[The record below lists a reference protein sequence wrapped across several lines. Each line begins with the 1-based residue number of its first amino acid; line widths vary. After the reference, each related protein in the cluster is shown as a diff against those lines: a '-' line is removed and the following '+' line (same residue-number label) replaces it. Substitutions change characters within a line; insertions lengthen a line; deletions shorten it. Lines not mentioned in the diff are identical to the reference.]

1 MNNITLKEQSSVR
14 IIYNNLIIY
23 FDPYLLN
30 YEYNH
35 DADYIFITHSHYDH
49 FSLEDILS
57 IKNNN
62 TKIII
67 PYDLEEKVYN
77 LGFSKNNTI
86 LVKPNNTYKID
97 NISFETV
104 RAYNI
109 NKIYHKLEYNWVG
122 YIVNLGKI
130 IYFAGD
136 TDYIEEIK
144 NIKCD
149 IAFVPIGGVYT
160 MNVKEAVELI
170 KCIKPEIAIPMH
182 YKTIVGTINDAYE
195 FKKQLEDVTN
205 VEILIKG
212 DL

>member
-1 MNNITLKEQSSVR
+1 MINNITLKEQSS
-14 IIYNNLIIY
+14 IKINYNNQNIY
-23 FDPYLLN
+23 FDPYLLHN
-30 YEYNH
+30 EYNH
-35 DADYIFITHSHYDH
+35 DADYIFISHNHYDH
-49 FSLEDILS
+49 YSEEDILS

-77 LGFSKNNTI
+77 LGFSKNNII

-109 NKIYHKLEYNWVG
+109 NKNYHKLEYNWVG
-122 YIVNLGKI
+122 YIINLDQI

-136 TDYIEEIK
+136 TDNVPEIR

-149 IAFVPIGGVYT
+149 IACVPIGGVYT
-160 MNVKEAVELI
+160 MDVKESVELI
-170 KCIKPEIAIPMH
+170 KCIKPKIVIPMH
-182 YKTIVGTINDAYE
+182 YKTIVGTVKDAYE
-195 FKKQLEDVTN
+195 FKRLLEGITD
-205 VEILIKG
+205 VEIIME
-212 DL
+212 